1 MIAWLSIFP
10 IVGVPETED
19 VVSAAFT
26 SGSQRSNSSGWEHTP
41 LTPTTAW
48 SLVSQYFLPVV
59 TILAVVLTQ
68 AWIAWNKWDG
78 HHPWVTRLMWP
89 HLECQISFARD
100 LFQLA
105 NNDNTWRRGNVRLV
119 SVEGFMAIVA
129 VIVALVSL
137 HWRWF
142 TASACAVAVLIC
154 AVYNLRADYTIS
166 GNETSVLETT
176 LERMTHLTLTAT
188 EADGRWSHEHI
199 GLMKH
204 ILSEVKRAT
213 DPNGAGGVAITPK
226 ELSDSIILAVDKY
239 QKRAL
244 DDIQREIRR
253 SYAKRAAH

>member
-1 MIAWLSIFP
+1 MIAWVSIFP
-10 IVGVPETED
+10 IVDIPTED
-19 VVSAAFT
+19 VSAALTF
-26 SGSQRSNSSGWEHTP
+26 GSHWSNSSDSGHIP
-41 LTPTTAW
+41 LTPNTAW
-48 SLVSQYFLPVV
+48 SLVCQYFLPIV
-59 TILAVVLTQ
+59 TILAVVLTH
-68 AWIAWNKWDG
+68 AWTAWNKWDG

-89 HLECQISFARD
+89 HLESQISFARE

-119 SVEGFMAIVA
+119 SAEGFLAITAA
-129 VIVALVSL
+129 VGTLVSL
-137 HWRWF
+137 HWRWI
-142 TASACAVAVLIC
+142 TASACSAAVFIC

-176 LERMTHLTLTAT
+176 LERMTHLRLDSS
-188 EADGRWSHEHI
+188 DGSWSNEHV

-204 ILSEVKRAT
+204 VLAEVKKAT

-226 ELSDSIILAVDKY
+226 ELTDAIILAVDKY

-253 SYAKRAAH
+253 SYAKQAAH